1 MSEEKEC
8 AGNEEKEY
16 DNTDCLRKL
25 GEAFADMV
33 EGTVEI
39 PNRSCDD
46 VRKFLERLEEAQEKT
61 RNSNIHF
68 G

>member
-1 MSEEKEC
+1 MNEHESEKDLT
-8 AGNEEKEY
+8 KY
-16 DNTDCLRKL
+16 DNTDILKKL
-25 GEAFADMV
+25 GDAFADIS
-33 EGTVEI
+33 EGTIEI

-46 VRKFLERLEEAQEKT
+46 VQKFLEKLEEAQEKT